1 MPPLRD
7 EERFDVLEDE
17 DGDDDGAD
25 DTVSPRAFAQRARAE
40 AASFARVAAD
50 IGRRRRSPP
59 RLALVLVLLP
69 LLLLR
74 VVDEEDSEL
83 PPNNARM
90 RSCNASICSRRE
102 TASFSLSR
110 DRSMI
115 RSNLS
120 AEWRN

>member
-7 EERFDVLEDE
+7 AERFDVLEDD
-17 DGDDDGAD
+17 DGADDGAD

-59 RLALVLVLLP
+59 RLLLVLVLLP

-115 RSNLS
+115 RSNLL

>member
-7 EERFDVLEDE
+7 AERFDVLEDD
-17 DGDDDGAD
+17 DGADDGAD

-59 RLALVLVLLP
+59 RLLLLLLVLP

-115 RSNLS
+115 RSNLL